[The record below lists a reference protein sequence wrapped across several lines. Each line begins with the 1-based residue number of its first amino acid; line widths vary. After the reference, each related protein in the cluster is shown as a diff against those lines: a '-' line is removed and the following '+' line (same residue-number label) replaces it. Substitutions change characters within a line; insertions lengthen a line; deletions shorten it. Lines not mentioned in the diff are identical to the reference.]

1 MNKQAKA
8 RRTKK
13 HRPKDDGFLR
23 VSNPVTIAIAKR
35 DIQAFATDISTRA
48 YILADGSDAT
58 NVLARLAEFIGMAAE
73 GERMANGASLRMK
86 LLHGALR
93 NIQGMCL
100 AGYTWNAAFAV
111 SMDRA
116 MQNALAVI
124 TELPT
129 HCSHAR
135 HDAAYFADLIRAHK
149 VTPNVIQGAEL
160 YELYAQQEAKAA

>member
-1 MNKQAKA
+1 MSKQKPKRNKKY
-8 RRTKK
+8 
-13 HRPKDDGFLR
+13 RPMHSER
-23 VSNPVTIAIAKR
+23 VRISHPVTIAIAMR
-35 DIQAFATDISTRA
+35 DIEVFANDISTRA

-73 GERMANGASLRMK
+73 GERMANGPSLRLR

-116 MQNALAVI
+116 MQNALKVI
-124 TELPT
+124 TELPS
-129 HCSHAR
+129 HCAQAR
-135 HDAAYFADLIRAHK
+135 LDAQYFADLIRAHK
-149 VTPNVIQGAEL
+149 VTPNVIQGPEL
-160 YELYAQQEAKAA
+160 YQLYAQQEAKAA